1 MKKDISSKSYIAFE
15 IPFQNYSFLVYF
27 QYTNTSY
34 YTLWCAYVV
43 CATIA
48 RSERCYVQLWMTP
61 SKSIKIA
68 TRGIINSLLYF
79 WHCCDCFQDVRMT
92 HGDDV
97 FSDSIIFEENLEMT
111 SSSKRSS
118 NYQFNSNFDLCQ
130 VISVKCWN
138 ISFNFSTWST
148 WLILISSSHLPT
160 YPKEHHVVYTT

>member
-1 MKKDISSKSYIAFE
+1 
-15 IPFQNYSFLVYF
+15 
-27 QYTNTSY
+27 
-34 YTLWCAYVV
+34 
-43 CATIA
+43 
-48 RSERCYVQLWMTP
+48 MTP

-68 TRGIINSLLYF
+68 TRGIVNSLLYF

-160 YPKEHHVVYTT
+160 YPKEHHVVYLQCMVTIILQIEFECLESGTYKSEQTVLIFDKIYYSEATFLTLVGFLNRDAD

>member
-1 MKKDISSKSYIAFE
+1 
-15 IPFQNYSFLVYF
+15 
-27 QYTNTSY
+27 
-34 YTLWCAYVV
+34 
-43 CATIA
+43 
-48 RSERCYVQLWMTP
+48 MTP

-68 TRGIINSLLYF
+68 TRGIVNSLLYF

-92 HGDDV
+92 HGHDV
-97 FSDSIIFEENLEMT
+97 FSDFINSEENLEMT

-160 YPKEHHVVYTT
+160 NPKEPPCSLYCMVTIILQIEFECLESGAYKIRTNGANLRQDLLFGSDILDIGRVLE